1 MTSSQE
7 AEHRRPLTKDLI
19 VETALAV
26 IDHDGLEALS
36 MRRLGADLGVEAMSL
51 YNHFES
57 KEALLQAVT
66 DQLISRTSTPTGG
79 EWKDRV
85 AERYSSMRREIK
97 RHPNVLP
104 LLVRN
109 HAHSMASFK
118 AIEEG
123 LALLKEAGFDAE
135 GTILANR
142 ILGAFAIGSAVIE
155 SGEPIRE
162 SERDSKIAH
171 HDLPADEFPTLH
183 ELHTVHKECDFD
195 EGFDRSIRVIIDA
208 VEHHFRRPPD

>member
-1 MTSSQE
+1 MTTRQE
-7 AEHRRPLTKDLI
+7 PEHRRPLTQDLI

-51 YNHFES
+51 YNHFAS

-66 DQLISRTSTPTGG
+66 DHLINRTSTPSGG

-97 RHPNVLP
+97 LHPNVLP

-109 HAHSMASFK
+109 HAHSLASFK

-123 LALLKEAGFDAE
+123 LALLKEGGFDAE
-135 GTILANR
+135 GTILAHR
-142 ILGAFAIGSAVIE
+142 VLGAFAIGSAVIE
-155 SGEPIRE
+155 SGEPVRA

-171 HDLPADEFPTLH
+171 RDLPADEFPTLH
-183 ELHTVHKECDFD
+183 ELHAVHQDCDFD
-195 EGFDRSIRVIIDA
+195 DGFERSIRIIIDA
-208 VEHHFRRPPD
+208 VERDFLRPPA